1 MMKVL
6 GKYYWQGAVL
16 VILLVSFIGVA
27 AQAQSSQDTAA
38 TLKGLQSQVDT
49 LMAVDQWEAAIPIL
63 HEALQVSRATENE
76 EEEARVLSLLGEC
89 SRQAELLDR
98 ALTYYEQARVAYVA
112 LDMATSPEMAVVLFG
127 TAKTQASLGHFSE
140 ALGVLHNVQEIFKD
154 QDQPRE
160 EAMVQHELGQI
171 FSSLGRYE
179 DALASYQQ
187 ALELYQVHGGPIDT
201 TVIYQDMG
209 RLFVQMGEYEEALHS
224 FYAALFIAQE
234 IDYTDA
240 IAETYFEIGGVYSA
254 LGRYE
259 DALNALGQAEVLYKG
274 MGSWLELANI
284 QLQYGE
290 VESVSGSHQ
299 QVMEHYQ
306 KAVEYL
312 KMALSDLDRISPVEG
327 MHYSRPV
334 TRLQIF
340 LQIGMCLET
349 LEQWDDTV
357 QTYQHAVEVIES
369 IPWLSNDE
377 ANGVYQHLIVLLA
390 RLGRGADALIYA
402 ERWQACML
410 RSVIYG
416 DFPRLPGSPEVGA
429 INCLVAPGS
438 ISQAI
443 ATAQQYLEPNEAV
456 LEYMV
461 TDTGIYLWM
470 ITTDGIS
477 DPIFIEYAREQLIS
491 DVISLR
497 KTLESSF
504 PDTIS
509 LYEFLAS
516 FYDRLVKPGLT
527 GLPDGVDT
535 LIFIPSGPLWY
546 LPFSSLIMTDQ
557 ADAEG
562 LGTYYP
568 YLVEKFAVAY
578 LTSLVSLPTL
588 ISGETDEEGAFVEFS
603 KLPMRYP
610 GLESSIAEFA
620 QCMTGDEQHIS
631 IYVGDN
637 ATESQLKA
645 ESPNARFLML
655 ECGVRTNI
663 YIPLQSDI
671 LLTEDDENDGHLHA
685 WEVLQLDLRK
695 TELVFLPGV
704 ATLLPVL
711 QKPTDTL
718 FNPEPRGRVYYA
730 VDHGA
735 PTIQVASFQQV
746 SEETKTASGLLEHL
760 VTGEDVTI
768 WPLTFLSVGA
778 KSVLQTLWLANP
790 EVLEKLLVA
799 MGNYCKGGNTWAKA
813 LAKAQCDLI
822 KDATFSDPWL
832 WAPYQLIGRWR

>member
-16 VILLVSFIGVA
+16 ILLVSFIGVA
-27 AQAQSSQDTAA
+27 VQSQSTQGTAA

-49 LMAVDQWEAAIPIL
+49 LMAVHQWEAAIPIL

-89 SRQAELLDR
+89 YRQAELLGR
-98 ALTYYEQARVAYVA
+98 ALTYYEQARAAYVA
-112 LDMATSPEMAVVLFG
+112 LEMATSPEMAVVLFG

-140 ALGVLHNVQEIFKD
+140 ALDALHETQEIFKD
-154 QDQPRE
+154 QDQPRK
-160 EAMVQHELGQI
+160 EAIAWHELGQI
-171 FSSLGRYE
+171 FSSLGRCE
-179 DALASYQQ
+179 DAFASYQQ
-187 ALELYQVHGGPIDT
+187 ALGLYQVHGGLIDT
-201 TVIYQDMG
+201 IVIYQDMG
-209 RLFVQMGEYEEALHS
+209 RVLVQEGEYEEALNR
-224 FYAALFIAQE
+224 FYKVLSIAQKTA
-234 IDYTDA
+234 YTDA
-240 IAETYFEIGGVYSA
+240 IAEAYVGISSVYSA
-254 LGRYE
+254 LGRYG
-259 DALNALGQAEVLYKG
+259 DALNALGQAESLYKDQG
-274 MGSWLELANI
+274 AWLELANI
-284 QLQYGE
+284 QLRYAELCSVLGRYE
-290 VESVSGSHQ
+290 PVSG
-299 QVMEHYQ
+299 YYG

-312 KMALSDLDRISPVEG
+312 KMALSKLERISPVAG
-327 MHYSRPV
+327 MRYSRPV
-334 TRLQIF
+334 TRLQI
-340 LQIGMCLET
+340 LLRIGMCLET
-349 LEQWDDTV
+349 LEEWDDTV
-357 QTYQHAVEVIES
+357 QTYQSAVEVIES
-369 IPWLSNDE
+369 MPWLTNDE
-377 ANGVYQHLIVLLA
+377 ANGVYQRLIPILA
-390 RLGRGADALIYA
+390 RLGRRADALVYA
-402 ERWQACML
+402 ERWRACML
-410 RSVIYG
+410 RDAIYG
-416 DFPRLPGSPEVGA
+416 VSPRLPGSPEVEA

-461 TDTGIYLWM
+461 TDTGIYLWV

-497 KTLESSF
+497 KTRESPF

-516 FYDRLVKPGLT
+516 FYDKLVKPGLT

-535 LIFIPSGPLWY
+535 LILIPSGPLWY

-578 LTSLVSLPTL
+578 LPSLASLPTL
-588 ISGETDEEGAFVEFS
+588 MAGGPDEAGAFVEFS

-610 GLESSIAEFA
+610 GLESSIAVLA
-620 QCMTGDEQHIS
+620 QCLTEDEQHVS
-631 IYVGDN
+631 IYVGDD
-637 ATESQLKA
+637 ATESKLKA
-645 ESPNARFLML
+645 ECSDAGFLML
-655 ECGVRTNI
+655 LCCGRTDVHV
-663 YIPLQSDI
+663 PLLSEI
-671 LLTEDDENDGHLHA
+671 LLAEDKDNDGHLHA
-685 WEVLQLDLRK
+685 WEVLQLDLK
-695 TELVFLPGV
+695 NTELVVLPGV

-730 VDHGA
+730 VDRGA
-735 PTIQVASFQQV
+735 PTIQVASSQEV
-746 SEETKTASGLLEHL
+746 SGEATHLEFL
-760 VTGEDVTI
+760 KDPVSGEDVTI

-822 KDATFSDPWL
+822 KDATFSDAWL